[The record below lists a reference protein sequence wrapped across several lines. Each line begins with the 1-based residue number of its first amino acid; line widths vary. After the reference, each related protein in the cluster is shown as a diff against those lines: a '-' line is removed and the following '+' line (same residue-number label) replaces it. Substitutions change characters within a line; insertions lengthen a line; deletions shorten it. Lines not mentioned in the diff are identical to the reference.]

1 MTMLPGK
8 SAYSIWF
15 DNPYNPGLA
24 FRTADVPSVPTEKK
38 RINFLRSL
46 ARAMTE
52 IQRLSFEKIG
62 MPEISEEGTISVGPS
77 YTWNDEEDP
86 DEATE
91 RPAFSTT
98 RMYAAVSLATNFGV
112 DPNRGPETTYRRSSG
127 IRHIL
132 NIVFSQP
139 VFEETLSDRE
149 TFTIHH
155 NDLDL
160 QNILVDEEG
169 NVTGIIDWDKAFAAP
184 RCIGASAVP
193 IFLRSDWYPRYTHQ
207 LGLTPHMAW
216 NEHYYR
222 EIYAAAT
229 VEAGNPDAKYTL
241 KLAIYQACMAALD
254 CDGFGNYNDL
264 IERLIR
270 YIPECRVDVD
280 DLKIGLGKGWP
291 AATEMLERQ
300 FKDIFEPQL
309 PRSGLLQD
317 LNDELV
323 LKGWWCA
330 FDDLLDFLEDEE
342 EAAKTNNWDDDEI
355 F

>member
-1 MTMLPGK
+1 MLEREAQLVEYVRQNTRAPVPQILAYSSNYSNELVSPFILMTKLPGK
-8 SAYSIWF
+8 SAFSIWF
-15 DNPYNPGLA
+15 DNPYNPDLA
-24 FRTADVPSVPTEKK
+24 FRTVDVPSVPTEKK

-52 IQRLSFEKIG
+52 IQRLSFDKIG
-62 MPEISEEGTISVGPS
+62 MPEISEAGAISVGPS

-98 RMYAAVSLATNFGV
+98 RMYAAVSLADNFGV
-112 DPNRGPETTYRRSSG
+112 NPNVERDTTYHRCSG
-127 IRHIL
+127 IRRIL

-139 VFEETLSDRE
+139 VFKESLSGRE

-160 QNILVDEEG
+160 QNILVDDEG

-184 RCIGASAVP
+184 HCIGASAVP

-207 LGLTPHMAW
+207 LGITPHMAW

-222 EIYAAAT
+222 EIYAAAM

-241 KLAIYQACMAALD
+241 KSAIYQACMAALD
-254 CDGFGNYNDL
+254 CDGVGNYNDL
-264 IERLIR
+264 IEKLI
-270 YIPECRVDVD
+270 
-280 DLKIGLGKGWP
+280 
-291 AATEMLERQ
+291 
-300 FKDIFEPQL
+300 
-309 PRSGLLQD
+309 
-317 LNDELV
+317 
-323 LKGWWCA
+323 
-330 FDDLLDFLEDEE
+330 
-342 EAAKTNNWDDDEI
+342 
-355 F
+355 